1 MLRSSV
7 PDSVSVTP
15 RAHVRVYEALRASQ
29 VLSQPQLAQITGLSL
44 PTIITAVERLERLDL
59 IKAAKAQRGAGRPAR
74 TVRVTPESNAVLGID
89 LGGSSVRAALFDLH
103 GQRLRELETISLY
116 GFSKLSRAAALDH
129 LTEVTQ
135 HFPEAQ
141 RVGICAPGIVTPF
154 DALER
159 SWLFGLKTLERRTL
173 ERLLGL
179 PVMLENDARS
189 AAWGELR
196 RGRGTD
202 DFALLIFA
210 FGIGAGIVSA
220 GRLLRGARGAAGEL
234 SYLPPALSGFSTKPR
249 MGALAYGFF
258 EALRAVSPDPNA
270 PNWEAEIFHA
280 AARGQKRAARAVQKA
295 VEHLALAVAG
305 IIAVLDPERIVLR
318 EEFPHTK
325 ELVLEPLRAM
335 LEQVGLPA
343 PLEISSLGRD
353 AGLIGIGVLCAETL
367 ERELLE
373 QP

>member
-1 MLRSSV
+1 M
-7 PDSVSVTP
+7 
-15 RAHVRVYEALRASQ
+15 
-29 VLSQPQLAQITGLSL
+29 LSQPQLAQITGLSL
-44 PTIITAVERLERLDL
+44 PTVIAAVERLERQHLL
-59 IKAAKAQRGAGRPAR
+59 EAAKAQRGAGRPAR
-74 TVRVTPESNAVLGID
+74 TVRITPVANAVLGID

-103 GQRLRELETISLY
+103 GARLRELETISLY
-116 GFSKLSRAAALDH
+116 SFSKLSRAAALDH
-129 LTEVTQ
+129 LREVTQ
-135 HFPEAQ
+135 HFPEAR

-159 SWLFGLKTLERRTL
+159 SWLFGLKTLERRTV

-179 PVMLENDARS
+179 PVILENDARS

-202 DFALLIFA
+202 NFALMIFA
-210 FGIGAGIVSA
+210 FGIGAGIVAS

-234 SYLPPALSGFSTKPR
+234 SYLPPTLSGFSTKPR

-258 EALRAVSPDPNA
+258 EALKAASPDPNA

-280 AARGQKRAARAVQKA
+280 AARGQKRAASAVQKA

-305 IIAVLDPERIVLR
+305 IIAVIDPERIVLR

-325 ELVLEPLRAM
+325 ELVLEPLRLM
-335 LEQVGLPA
+335 LERVGLPA

-353 AGLIGIGVLCAETL
+353 AGLIGIALLCAETL

>member
-1 MLRSSV
+1 MPNTAAV
-7 PDSVSVTP
+7 AP
-15 RAHVRVYEALRASQ
+15 RAHVRVYEALRASGA
-29 VLSQPQLAQITGLSL
+29 LSQPQLAQITGLSL
-44 PTIITAVERLERLDL
+44 PTIIAAVERLERNEL
-59 IKAAKAQRGAGRPAR
+59 IAGVKAQPSAGRPAR
-74 TVRVTPESNAVLGID
+74 TVRVTPETSSVLGID

-103 GQRLRELETISLY
+103 GTRVRELETMSLY
-116 GFSKLSRAAALDH
+116 SFSKLSRAAAMDH
-129 LTEVTQ
+129 LSDVAE
-135 HFPEAQ
+135 HFPEAR
-141 RVGICAPGIVTPF
+141 RVGLCAPGIVTAF

-159 SWLFGLKTLERRTL
+159 SWLFNLKTLERRTL
-173 ERLLGL
+173 ERRLGL
-179 PVMLENDARS
+179 PVILENDARS

-202 DFALLIFA
+202 NFALLIFA

-234 SYLPPALSGFSTKPR
+234 SYLPPHIAGFSAKPR

-280 AARGQKRAARAVQKA
+280 AARGQKRAARAVQSA
-295 VEHLALAVAG
+295 VQHLALAVAG

-335 LEQVGLPA
+335 LEGIGLPA

-353 AGLIGIGVLCAETL
+353 AGLIGIALLCSETL